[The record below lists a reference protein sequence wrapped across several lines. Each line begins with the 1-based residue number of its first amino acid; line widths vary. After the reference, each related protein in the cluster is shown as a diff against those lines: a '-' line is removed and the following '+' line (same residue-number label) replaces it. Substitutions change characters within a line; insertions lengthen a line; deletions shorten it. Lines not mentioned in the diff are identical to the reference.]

1 MVVDDIGTSHRRDDA
16 STGKNLITRRRAGG
30 QAPRDASPHPRQR
43 SDMSAIERTV
53 DSFQELVAQ
62 VPEIVQPI
70 VVMLAAAIP
79 FIEGEGAAVI
89 GVVGGLHPV
98 VAAVAAAGGNFLCV
112 LLVVAVASRART
124 TVVDRHPSLVGLGGG
139 GGGTRQSIDER
150 AVRTTVVK
158 PESKKRQRFN
168 RWLVRYGVPGASL
181 LGPLAI
187 PTQFMSAALIAG
199 GIPRRR
205 VLLWQAVAIAVWTTI
220 TAVSA
225 WAALTYVVGS

>member
-1 MVVDDIGTSHRRDDA
+1 M
-16 STGKNLITRRRAGG
+16 
-30 QAPRDASPHPRQR
+30 SP
-43 SDMSAIERTV
+43 IERMIE
-53 DSFQELVAQ
+53 SFQELVAQ
-62 VPEIVQPI
+62 VPEVLQPI
-70 VVMLAAAIP
+70 IVMLAAAVP
-79 FIEGEGAAVI
+79 FVEGEGGAVI
-89 GVVGGLHPV
+89 GVVGGLRP
-98 VAAVAAAGGNFLCV
+98 VAAAAAAATGNFLCV
-112 LLVVAVASRART
+112 LIVVAVTSRART
-124 TVVDRHPSLVGLGGG
+124 AVVDRHPSMVGVGGG
-139 GGGTRQSIDER
+139 GSRPSVDDEQ
-150 AVRTTVVK
+150 AVRTTAAK
-158 PESKKRQRFN
+158 AESKRRQRFN